1 MSPVSV
7 LHIIT
12 KLELGGAQQNT
23 LYIVGNL
30 DREAYSPALF
40 AGPGGMLDDEAEKLP
55 ALGIPFEIVPNLVR
69 EIRPRSDYRAYREL
83 RRMIGAMKPAIV
95 HTHSS
100 KAGVLGRMAAAA
112 ERVPVIVHTVHG
124 FGIDAVRNKLIQ
136 RALLAAERKAAKVTT
151 HFVILSRENFDIGR
165 GYRILDERNSTL
177 INNGVDLQPFRIA
190 PFKPEMLAEF
200 GIPEGAPVV
209 GQVACFKPQ
218 KDPLTFVGVA
228 ARVHTAV
235 PEARFL
241 MIGDGDMRP
250 LIEARIA
257 ELGLGGVVI
266 LTGWRRD
273 VPELFRL
280 MRLSVLTSLWEGLP
294 RVIPQ
299 SLAAG
304 VPVVATRAGGSPEAV
319 IEGETGFILEQ
330 GDAEGIAEKIIFL
343 LRNEELR
350 RRMGEAGPAA
360 VAKFDIDAMVRAHEE
375 IYTRLLEA
383 REGR

>member
-1 MSPVSV
+1 MSPIAV

-23 LYIVGNL
+23 LYIVDNL
-30 DREAYSPALF
+30 DREVFSAALF
-40 AGPGGMLDDEAEKLP
+40 AGPGGMLDNEAQKLP
-55 ALGIPFEIVPNLVR
+55 ARGIPFETIPDLIR
-69 EIRPRSDYRAYREL
+69 EIRPLSDYRAYRQL
-83 RRMIGAMKPAIV
+83 RSKIREMKPEIV

-100 KAGVLGRMAAAA
+100 KAGVLGRLAAAA
-112 ERVPVIVHTVHG
+112 ERVPIVMHTVHG

-151 HFVILSRENFDIGR
+151 HFVLLSRENFDIGR
-165 GYRILDERNSTL
+165 GYRILDEHNSTL
-177 INNGVDLQPFRIA
+177 INNGVDMRPFREA
-190 PFKPEMLAEF
+190 PRKPELLAEL
-200 GIPEGAPVV
+200 GIPEGARLV

-218 KDPLTFVGVA
+218 KDPLTFVEVA
-228 ARVHTAV
+228 ALVRAAV
-235 PEARFL
+235 PETRFL
-241 MIGDGDMRP
+241 MIGDGEMRP

-257 ELGLGGVVI
+257 ELGLENSVI

-273 VPELFRL
+273 VPLLFKL
-280 MRLSVLTSLWEGLP
+280 MHASVLTSLWEGLP

-299 SLAAG
+299 SLAAE

-319 IEGETGFILEQ
+319 IDGETGFILEQ
-330 GDAEGIAEKIIFL
+330 GDAHGIAEKIIYL

-350 RRMGEAGPAA
+350 RRMGQAGPAA
-360 VAKFDIDAMVRAHEE
+360 VARFDVDAMVRAHED
-375 IYTRLLEA
+375 IYNKLLEA

>member
-1 MSPVSV
+1 MSPIAV

-23 LYIVGNL
+23 LYIVDNL
-30 DREAYSPALF
+30 DRKVFSAALF
-40 AGPGGMLDDEAEKLP
+40 AGPGGMLDDEAQELP
-55 ALGIPFEIVPNLVR
+55 ARGVPFETIPDLIR
-69 EIRPRSDYRAYREL
+69 EIRPLSDYRAYRQL
-83 RRMIGAMKPAIV
+83 RSKIREMKPEIV

-100 KAGVLGRMAAAA
+100 KAGVLGRLAAAA
-112 ERVPVIVHTVHG
+112 ERVPIVMHTVHG

-151 HFVILSRENFDIGR
+151 HFVLLSRENFDIGR
-165 GYRILDERNSTL
+165 GYRILDEHNSTL
-177 INNGVDLQPFRIA
+177 INNGVDMRPFREA
-190 PFKPEMLAEF
+190 PRKPELLAEL
-200 GIPEGAPVV
+200 GIPQGVPVV

-218 KDPLTFVGVA
+218 KDPLTFVEVA
-228 ARVHTAV
+228 ALVRAAV
-235 PEARFL
+235 PETRFL
-241 MIGDGDMRP
+241 MIGDGEMRP

-257 ELGLGGVVI
+257 ELGLENSVI

-273 VPELFRL
+273 VPLLFKL
-280 MRLSVLTSLWEGLP
+280 MHASVLTSLWEGLP

-299 SLAAG
+299 SLAAE

-330 GDAEGIAEKIIFL
+330 GDAHGIAEKIIYL

-350 RRMGEAGPAA
+350 RRMGQAGPAA
-360 VAKFDIDAMVRAHEE
+360 VARFDVDAMVRAHED
-375 IYTRLLEA
+375 IYNKLLEA